1 MSSIIKVDQI
11 QLADG
16 SAPTASDLGVSVNSA
31 DLPSGSILQVKSSTL
46 TAPRTVSTTWGFT
59 KLTGLEVSITPK
71 STSSH
76 FLLCARISGGQ
87 NYFST
92 GYKFYRD
99 DANISD
105 ALGNTAGSRTSVAF
119 GKTVHSTGP
128 TYATFDI
135 ETLAMDYL
143 DTNTASDTTT
153 PIEFSIYASSYR
165 NTYPLTVNY
174 AHDNSDT
181 DARIR
186 PISTFTVMEIAG

>member
-16 SAPTASDLGVSVNSA
+16 STPTASDLGVSVNSA

-46 TAPRTVSTTWGFT
+46 TAPRSVATTWGFT

-76 FLLCARISGGQ
+76 FLLCARVSGGQ
-87 NYFST
+87 YYFST

-99 DANISD
+99 DVNISD
-105 ALGNTAGSRTSVAF
+105 ALADTSGSRTSVAF
-119 GKTVHSTGP
+119 GKTVHSGGT
-128 TYATFDI
+128 TYSTFDI

-143 DTNTASDTTT
+143 DTDTASDTTT
-153 PIEFSIYASSYR
+153 PIEFSIYAAPYSS
-165 NTYPLTVNY
+165 TYPLTVNY
-174 AHDNSDT
+174 GYDNADDSS
-181 DARIR
+181 RIR
-186 PISTFTVMEIAG
+186 TISTFTVMEIAG